1 MSSQAERFF
10 DDAVRTGRKN
20 AVTMEMARRHCL
32 NMTFTEFGGQ
42 GMAEAA
48 TGLPINTRQVSCLVA
63 HGGASANLDWIVGE
77 FYEQHCVG
85 CSHRRPTGDVPNL
98 ATVMDERKEAAA
110 RAEEAERAET
120 AKRPEGARMRINLI
134 AAPAGA
140 LAAIGMR
147 LQAGPA
153 AAFGPAQSSSS
164 EQRLLCGGRRAG

>member
-85 CSHRRPTGDVPNL
+85 CSTAVRRATCRTLPRLWTNVKRPQRELRRPN
-98 ATVMDERKEAAA
+98 ERK
-110 RAEEAERAET
+110 RRSGL
-120 AKRPEGARMRINLI
+120 RVPE
-134 AAPAGA
+134 
-140 LAAIGMR
+140 
-147 LQAGPA
+147 
-153 AAFGPAQSSSS
+153 
-164 EQRLLCGGRRAG
+164 